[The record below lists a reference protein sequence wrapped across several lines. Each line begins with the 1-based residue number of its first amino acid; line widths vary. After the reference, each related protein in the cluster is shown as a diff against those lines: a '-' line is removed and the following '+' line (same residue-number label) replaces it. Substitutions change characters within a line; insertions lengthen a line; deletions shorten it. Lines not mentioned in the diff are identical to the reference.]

1 MKLLNIFTISSV
13 SAHSWLACTDYAEK
27 NAAEYDHSKC
37 RGWPR
42 NAARF
47 APIAGVF
54 GGDTGYDT
62 RPQSGTTPCATSRS
76 ISDYRDGHHSA
87 VYFKGQQVILAHPMK
102 NHGASTQCLNKYIP
116 DNGNWIY
123 QADQTKPGEAD
134 PVLSVFKEKKVVD
147 LGISPFGHSTS
158 DSVANSYPKPG
169 YQNAPKLCDDTD
181 KALATYSFNVPEN
194 LEVGEYTF
202 VWLWAFNS
210 PTDYYSTCFEV
221 EIVETPEERENI
233 FKSRGQFD
241 FSLPCD
247 SSITS
252 TGDAGSMVGC
262 GGDNGSTGGDTG
274 KPTPKPTPKPGT
286 TQATTLKTTSVRTT
300 TEKIID
306 TQHSKINFKQ
316 MTGSIQLPDPAGKL
330 SRRQVFV
337 TFYDE
342 CARMSNPNFWYASK
356 IGTTDANNKIT
367 FELEQKSRDD
377 INRKEIGFH
386 WAFSGNGCD
395 YENAVDVRTV
405 DTF

>member
-1 MKLLNIFTISSV
+1 MKLFNLLAIGSSV
-13 SAHSWLACTDYAEK
+13 NAHSWLACTDYAEK

-47 APIAGVF
+47 APIGGVF

-62 RPQSGTTPCATSRS
+62 RPQGGTTPCATSRKS
-76 ISDYRDGHHSA
+76 SDYRDGHHSA
-87 VYFKGQQVILAHPMK
+87 VYFKGQQVVLAHPMK

-116 DNGNWIY
+116 DNGNWLY
-123 QADQTKPGEAD
+123 QAPQTKPGEAD
-134 PVLSVFKEKKVVD
+134 PVLSVFKENKVVD

-169 YQNAPKLCDDTD
+169 YQNAPNLCDDTD
-181 KALATYSFNVPEN
+181 KALGTYSFNVPDD
-194 LEVGEYTF
+194 LELGEYTF
-202 VWLWAFNS
+202 VWLWAFNG

-221 EIVETPEERENI
+221 EIVESPKEREEI
-233 FKSRGQFD
+233 FKSRGQSD

-247 SSITS
+247 QSATS
-252 TGDAGSMVGC
+252 TGEAGSMIGC
-262 GGDNGSTGGDTG
+262 NGNNGGNGNNRPTSKPDTS
-274 KPTPKPTPKPGT
+274 KPTTI
-286 TQATTLKTTSVRTT
+286 KTTVKTTVKTT

-316 MTGSIQLPDPAGKL
+316 MTGSIQLPDPESGV

-342 CARMSNPNFWYASK
+342 CARMSNPNFWYANK
-356 IGTTDANNKIT
+356 VDTTDENNRIT

-386 WAFSGNGCD
+386 WAFNGNGCD

>member
-1 MKLLNIFTISSV
+1 MKLLKLFTISSV

-27 NAAEYDHSKC
+27 NAAEYDHAKC

-42 NAARF
+42 NAARY
-47 APIAGVF
+47 APIGGVF

-62 RPQSGTTPCATSRS
+62 RPQGGTTPCASKRS
-76 ISDYRDGHHSA
+76 SSDYRDGHHSA

-116 DNGNWIY
+116 DHGNWIY
-123 QADQTKPGEAD
+123 QSEQTKPGADD
-134 PVLSVFKEKKVVD
+134 PVLSVFKGNKVVD
-147 LGISPFGHSTS
+147 LGISPFGHDKTDS
-158 DSVANSYPKPG
+158 DVNTYPKPG
-169 YQNAPKLCDDTD
+169 YQNAPNLCDDTD
-181 KALATYSFNVPEN
+181 KALATYSFNVPSDMEP
-194 LEVGEYTF
+194 GDYTF
-202 VWLWAFNS
+202 VWLWAFNG

-221 EIVETPEERENI
+221 EVVETPEERETI
-233 FKSRGQFD
+233 FKSRGQSD

-247 SSITS
+247 STETS
-252 TGDAGSMVGC
+252 TGEAGSMIGC
-262 GGDNGSTGGDTG
+262 GDNNNTA
-274 KPTPKPTPKPGT
+274 PTPKPDSTV
-286 TQATTLKTTSVRTT
+286 ATTTKKTTAKTTVKTT

-316 MTGSIQLPDPAGKL
+316 MTGSIQLPEVDGNL
-330 SRRQVFV
+330 TRRQVFV

-342 CARMSNPNFWYASK
+342 CAEITNPNFWYANK
-356 IGTTDANNKIT
+356 IGTTNGNNQIT
-367 FELEQKSRDD
+367 FELEQKSRDE

-386 WAFSGNGCD
+386 WAFNGNVCD